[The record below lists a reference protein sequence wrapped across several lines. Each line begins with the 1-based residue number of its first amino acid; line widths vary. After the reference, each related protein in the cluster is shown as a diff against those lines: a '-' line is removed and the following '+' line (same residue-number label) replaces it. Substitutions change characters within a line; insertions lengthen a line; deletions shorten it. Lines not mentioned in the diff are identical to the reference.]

1 MASAEK
7 GDSEV
12 VSVELPA
19 PEGWR
24 KKFTPKQ
31 GGTPKRNEIVFIS
44 PTGEEIKNRR
54 QLDQYLRSH
63 TGGPPS
69 SEFDWGT
76 GDTPRRSARLSEKVK
91 TPETEK
97 TKQASSSG
105 SHKGVKRK
113 KNTEDGGHKVEGE
126 GSGSHKGRKRN
137 KSTEDD
143 GHKAEEEVPKDVDM
157 EESKDAE
164 EEASNEG
171 IHSLVEDLADKTKE
185 SAEGNAEKPVKGQGA
200 IEHELADKAKE
211 NDAEKVEQDVKQSEG
226 KGTKLEPGNEAKE
239 NQNAT
244 EISQPASDSEKNALI
259 EKEGDEKDA
268 VILSNDGGKKDEK
281 VNVTPKDNPEPG
293 KEVQVDEEN
302 VAILSNNGG
311 NKDEKVNV
319 APKDNLEPEKEVQV
333 DEVSAAEKGE
343 ASVHTKDTEILPDS
357 DGKVEEVHTASKD
370 NLEPGKKEKLKDTE
384 VSPPVFDSENVSLT
398 VKDGEVSAA
407 EKDESSAFMKGT
419 ENLSENGGKKD
430 GVNAAAPEDNS
441 LHNYDDGKAQFES
454 FPANR

>member
-293 KEVQVDEEN
+293 KEVQVDE
-302 VAILSNNGG
+302 
-311 NKDEKVNV
+311 
-319 APKDNLEPEKEVQV
+319 
-333 DEVSAAEKGE
+333 VSAAEKGE